1 MGATSALI
9 LHPRDLSHSLH
20 GASKH
25 SQHPIVLSRHP
36 ELRPNRCKH
45 PGPGPLRRHL
55 MAPSNLPAK
64 DRGAAQPLAERSIQ
78 DALLASPPQDLSL
91 PISSTVVRLPTGTLT
106 ARTPSRT
113 LSTTSKSLLPPT
125 ERRSYQGR
133 TWPRSRRKEDSK
145 EDAWNLVSDGASA
158 GRQGRQFTVANVGH
172 NGRIYLRPTIRP
184 VHSRYP
190 QANLVF
196 PITPPTTGARHVSNP
211 GESVVANTTS
221 RDFNNIQPMPPSQWT
236 PTPSATPLAA
246 NQQYF
251 PDMSGADWPT
261 TRRRAMSDSTVHDL
275 TAAHEHESDIF
286 KVVISKASEEHRPR
300 TMEDFTTAPLLNIS
314 IPSWRIGT
322 LRFTLRGTPVFRGS
336 SYAPTEDAR
345 SSVMPDPPQRPH
357 CSRTSLLRPNID
369 SGEPVG
375 RKPLK
380 LGSLATV
387 PSAQPEGPDFV
398 SHDSSCPNLPVTA
411 AAKSIEP
418 EIFTDLTFKPACD
431 NTCIV
436 RYSASGVV
444 IAATPPRLVAEIT
457 SPKFLDYEL
466 VSHFFLT
473 FRAFLSPGELLRM
486 LIARLRWALSRTDEV
501 GMIVRVRTFVAI
513 RHWILNYFVDDFVLE
528 YDLRVTFCTLLNEF
542 VDELSQNAS
551 FRKVQLKI
559 LAELKKCWRRMCAQH
574 WDGSEFNDLLGP
586 EAPIAPGGIAGN
598 RNPQLDPT
606 YWQLQGL
613 EPPSVD
619 ALVPPPKAS
628 TESTSV
634 YADASRAAPIGD
646 FIILGNRPGT
656 PDKEHVH
663 HDIRGA
669 ANSPSSPASLDAYSC
684 SFPGKSSKKPKP
696 STVRAMTAHPVLS
709 QSTSHQAN
717 MAITIPKTRTD
728 KSSRNTASAHKR
740 NNSISDSMREY
751 GSDKGSWPE
760 RNWSTPLPYA
770 GSLVRGNLLPPGRA
784 YVDYEPYGLDGA
796 GNRLTSVFNSDGPSL
811 SKETPDRGALP
822 GHGVRKLLGS
832 VRRVLRSRGHGPSAA
847 HSNLI
852 ALSSTGPS
860 APVANGVGESSVLA
874 QDGQVQH
881 SARPP
886 VRIDVLG
893 AEVAEDF
900 KKAMREEQET
910 MESDWLGH
918 GAVPRS
924 APAFAEHANYSAAH
938 MDSSTFDSLPQNS
951 KPRPASDMGIT
962 IGSKSIVIVDDTL
975 AAGASF
981 ARQREA
987 AASNALTEAL
997 SGVHARNRAHPTP
1010 PNTPPATIVG
1020 DGTSRRCSHQ
1030 IAHGSS
1036 EIVVA
1041 DDGLPPF
1048 VPDLATLQGP
1058 AHTDAVDDVTRCSF
1072 RGRTRK
1078 GRLVSRGAFED
1089 SRGRGREKHMSL
1101 NSVVQGQFCSLSP
1114 SVVRPPTM
1122 ESFDATTDS
1131 TCSVGNDDSIGVPVP
1146 APLRVLRRR
1155 RGGDLRAAANVGDS
1169 ERLSLARSHSLG
1181 SLATYTESIRSSY
1194 LLNTRPNSA
1203 GYSSPAG
1210 RGEVFSLGNLTKRA
1224 VNSRLSLVDAPCD
1237 KVIMRPSFEKEAQ
1250 KLAQIPD
1257 DEDDDG
1263 GIESALLKLE
1273 GKYNKK
1279 KASKLHRKRL
1289 EKSAR
1294 RVTKSSHGKDD
1305 EANNGASALEP
1316 GHGETNDCMANGG
1329 QAYAEKM
1336 KSFLSMNSDESYC
1349 SIPLLERGLSR
1360 HGSSKDVVSWEWKDQ
1375 SVLQDSDH
1383 RHVASVSK
1391 RSSHS
1396 VGQVQCLSF
1405 DMVQK
1410 TDSIERIVP
1419 GATIPSA
1426 QARDHSFLDDQSAQ
1440 GTDVSSGA
1448 SQRSAESAD
1457 VDDGDAFFSKY
1468 RSPAYPPQTRP
1479 SSSPA
1484 ARNPMP
1490 TTRLSSDAGTAARE
1504 HKPLPPTPVLTPVTL
1519 HNTAP
1524 TSPRRLAQQP
1534 AEAGPARKFS
1544 VHLPFILA
1552 FDSDILAQQF
1562 TLIEKDALNEIDW
1575 KELIDMKWKNAARS
1589 DCRSWVHFLRNND
1602 AQGVEVVIARF
1613 NLMVKWAISEIA
1625 LTQNTQERARC
1636 IIKLIHI
1643 ASHCRRY
1650 RNFATLAQLT
1660 LALCS
1665 SEVSRLKATWQLVPA
1680 HDVETLKGLENLMT
1694 PTRNFHALRQEME
1707 TGSDSGCIPFAGVYT
1722 QDLLFNA
1729 QRPSVLP
1736 DASSLVN
1743 FERCR
1748 VTAMVVKTLLRL
1760 LEASTR
1766 YAFMPVDGI
1775 TERCLWIGALSDVEI
1790 RRYCDGLE

>member
-1 MGATSALI
+1 MAC
-9 LHPRDLSHSLH
+9 HSLP
-20 GASKH
+20 ASNCY
-25 SQHPIVLSRHP
+25 PP
-36 ELRPNRCKH
+36 RPDWNADPTKFM
-45 PGPGPLRRHL
+45 PL
-55 MAPSNLPAK
+55 
-64 DRGAAQPLAERSIQ
+64 
-78 DALLASPPQDLSL
+78 
-91 PISSTVVRLPTGTLT
+91 
-106 ARTPSRT
+106 
-113 LSTTSKSLLPPT
+113 
-125 ERRSYQGR
+125 
-133 TWPRSRRKEDSK
+133 
-145 EDAWNLVSDGASA
+145 
-158 GRQGRQFTVANVGH
+158 F
-172 NGRIYLRPTIRP
+172 RPTIRP
-184 VHSRYP
+184 AHSRYP
-190 QANLVF
+190 QSNLVF
-196 PITPPTTGARHVSNP
+196 PITPPATGARDVSNP
-211 GESVVANTTS
+211 GESVVGNKTS
-221 RDFNNIQPMPPSQWT
+221 RDFKNIRPMPPSQWT
-236 PTPSATPLAA
+236 PTPSATPFAA

-251 PDMSGADWPT
+251 PEMIDADLPT
-261 TRRRAMSDSTVHDL
+261 RRRRAMSDSTVHDL

-286 KVVISKASEEHRPR
+286 KVVISKPSEEHRPR
-300 TMEDFTTAPLLNIS
+300 TMEDFTTAPLLKIS

-322 LRFTLRGTPVFRGS
+322 PRFTLRGTPVFRGS

-345 SSVMPDPPQRPH
+345 LSGMADPPQRPPYSH
-357 CSRTSLLRPNID
+357 TSLLRPEAD
-369 SGEPVG
+369 SGEPVSH
-375 RKPLK
+375 KPLE
-380 LGSLATV
+380 LGSLTAV
-387 PSAQPEGPDFV
+387 PSAQPEGRDSV
-398 SHDSSCPNLPVTA
+398 SHDSSCPKLPV

-431 NTCIV
+431 NKSIV

-473 FRAFLSPGELLRM
+473 FREFLSPEELLRM

-513 RHWILNYFVDDFVLE
+513 RHWILNYFIDDFVLE
-528 YDLRVTFCTLLNEF
+528 YDLRVTFCALLNEF

-574 WDGSEFNDLLGP
+574 WDGSAFDDLLGP
-586 EAPIAPGGIAGN
+586 EVPIAPGGIAGN

-613 EPPSVD
+613 KPPSVD

-628 TESTSV
+628 TESTSI

-646 FIILGNRPGT
+646 FIVLGNRPGT
-656 PDKEHVH
+656 PDKEHVNH
-663 HDIRGA
+663 GIRDA

-684 SFPGKSSKKPKP
+684 SFPGKSSKHSK
-696 STVRAMTAHPVLS
+696 SNTVRAMTAQPVLS
-709 QSTSHQAN
+709 QPTRHQAD
-717 MAITIPKTRTD
+717 MALTMPKTRTD

-751 GSDKGSWPE
+751 GSDKSSWRE
-760 RNWSTPLPYA
+760 RDWSTPLPYA
-770 GSLVRGNLLPPGRA
+770 GSLVRGTLLPPGQA
-784 YVDYEPYGLDGA
+784 HVDYEPYELDGG
-796 GNRLTSVFNSDGPSL
+796 GNRLTSVFTLDGPSL
-811 SKETPDRGALP
+811 SKETADRGALP
-822 GHGVRKLLGS
+822 GHGMRKLLGS
-832 VRRVLRSRGHGPSAA
+832 VRRALRSRGHGPLTA
-847 HSNLI
+847 HSNVV
-852 ALSSTGPS
+852 ALSPTGPS
-860 APVANGVGESSVLA
+860 APMTNGMDGNLVLA
-874 QDGQVQH
+874 QQGQVQH
-881 SARPP
+881 NARPP
-886 VRIDVLG
+886 ARIDVLG

-900 KKAMREEQET
+900 KKAMRDEQET
-910 MESDWLGH
+910 MESDWLAH
-918 GAVPRS
+918 RAVPRS
-924 APAFAEHANYSAAH
+924 APAFAGHANYSVAH

-997 SGVHARNRAHPTP
+997 SDVHVRNCAHPTP

-1020 DGTSRRCSHQ
+1020 DGASRRCSHHVD
-1030 IAHGSS
+1030 HGTS

-1041 DDGLPPF
+1041 DGRLPPF

-1058 AHTDAVDDVTRCSF
+1058 ANADAADDVPRCSF
-1072 RGRTRK
+1072 RGRIRQA
-1078 GRLVSRGAFED
+1078 RLVSGGAFED
-1089 SRGRGREKHMSL
+1089 SRSRAREKDQSL

-1122 ESFDATTDS
+1122 ESFDATTES
-1131 TCSVGNDDSIGVPVP
+1131 TCSAGNDDSMGVPVP

-1155 RGGDLRAAANVGDS
+1155 RGGDLRAAANVEDS
-1169 ERLSLARSHSLG
+1169 ERLSLVRSHSLG

-1203 GYSSPAG
+1203 GYSSPGG
-1210 RGEVFSLGNLTKRA
+1210 RDEVFSLGNLTKRA

-1237 KVIMRPSFEKEAQ
+1237 KAIMRRSFEKEAQ

-1279 KASKLHRKRL
+1279 ASKLDGTRV
-1289 EKSAR
+1289 EKAAR
-1294 RVTKSSHGKDD
+1294 GTTKSSLGQDD
-1305 EANNGASALEP
+1305 EANNGASALGP
-1316 GHGETNDCMANGG
+1316 GHVETNGCRANGEQG
-1329 QAYAEKM
+1329 RTKEM

-1349 SIPLLERGLSR
+1349 SIPLLERGLSH
-1360 HGSSKDVVSWEWKDQ
+1360 HGSSRDIGSWEWKEQ
-1375 SVLQDSDH
+1375 SVVQDSDQG
-1383 RHVASVSK
+1383 HVVAVSK
-1391 RSSHS
+1391 RALHS
-1396 VGQVQCLSF
+1396 AGQVQHLSF

-1410 TDSIERIVP
+1410 TDSIERIMP
-1419 GATIPSA
+1419 GATVPSA
-1426 QARDHSFLDDQSAQ
+1426 QARDESFLDDQSAQ
-1440 GTDVSSGA
+1440 GTDVSSDM
-1448 SQRSAESAD
+1448 SNHSAESVD

-1468 RSPAYPPQTRP
+1468 RSPAYPPRTTP
-1479 SSSPA
+1479 SSCNS
-1484 ARNPMP
+1484 MP
-1490 TTRLSSDAGTAARE
+1490 TRLLSSDAGKDARG

-1519 HNTAP
+1519 PKTAP
-1524 TSPRRLAQQP
+1524 TSPRQP

-1544 VHLPFILA
+1544 AHLPFILA

-1575 KELIDMKWKNAARS
+1575 RELIDMKWKNAARS
-1589 DCRSWVHFLRNND
+1589 DCRSWVHFLRNTD

-1665 SEVSRLKATWQLVPA
+1665 SDVSRLKATWLLVPA

-1736 DASSLVN
+1736 DASLLVN

-1766 YAFMPVDGI
+1766 YAFMPIDGI

-1790 RRYCDGLE
+1790 RRHCNGLE